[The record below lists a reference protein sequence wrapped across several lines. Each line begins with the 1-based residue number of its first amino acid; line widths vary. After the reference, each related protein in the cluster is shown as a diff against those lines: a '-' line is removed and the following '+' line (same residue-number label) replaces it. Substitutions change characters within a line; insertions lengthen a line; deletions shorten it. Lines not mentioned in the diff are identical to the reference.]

1 MIGGVGGFDSAD
13 FGDRSFKER
22 SFGTGE
28 DSFGKGEDG
37 FAMGDGDPESNLEE
51 PFLVVLVTLGVG
63 GVALPFE
70 ASEELDLDLACNIV
84 DRGDGGEA
92 GECHQRE
99 QPSSK
104 DRVGQRATADR
115 STEEWDG
122 SDMERLNCSHYYVM
136 LESREP
142 EKI

>member
-70 ASEELDLDLACNIV
+70 ASEELDLLKS
-84 DRGDGGEA
+84 E
-92 GECHQRE
+92 
-99 QPSSK
+99 
-104 DRVGQRATADR
+104 
-115 STEEWDG
+115 
-122 SDMERLNCSHYYVM
+122 
-136 LESREP
+136 
-142 EKI
+142 